1 MGQRPFLCLRQTPAG
16 LLHVL
21 GVLQGAQEQSWVR
34 WGQPE
39 WDRRPPPHQPLALVQ
54 CEVYVVEAVLMSF
67 LLGVVEAG
75 PPEQAQ
81 TVVHHVLD
89 LLWLFME
96 VRPGWGRCGEVLE
109 KAAWTAGLRLPSAAR
124 RAA

>member
-1 MGQRPFLCLRQTPAG
+1 M
-16 LLHVL
+16 
-21 GVLQGAQEQSWVR
+21 R

-109 KAAWTAGLRLPSAAR
+109 KAAWTAGLRVPSAAR